1 MRKLL
6 PLVLLACGV
15 VTMPASAQSF
25 SFYSTIRA
33 GLPGGGDWEIG
44 LGSTSSASTA
54 NSHFA
59 YNPGNG
65 NHWNVNGPQTFQ
77 IGFDAALNQGYATVW
92 NINGTPTTVTFA
104 NLGGAIPANSIWT
117 LPGNSF
123 FVSAANRPQPSAIL
137 LQNLTLSPN
146 TVVVSGSLP
155 AELTAS
161 QPGGG
166 PASYNSL
173 GTNLVIDP
181 ASNGGSW
188 FISGTVQFQGLT
200 SQGGSAQRSQL
211 QFNLLATS
219 SPSSVP
225 EPSTY
230 YSIGAGLAVIAFCRK
245 RFLARGLKA

>member
-6 PLVLLACGV
+6 PLVLLAYGV

-25 SFYSTIRA
+25 SFFSTIRA

-44 LGSTSSASTA
+44 LGSSSSASTA
-54 NSHFA
+54 SSHFS
-59 YNPGNG
+59 YNPSSG
-65 NHWNVNGPQTFQ
+65 NHWNVNGSQAFQ
-77 IGFDAALNQGYATVW
+77 IGFDAALNRAYATVW
-92 NINGTPTTVTFA
+92 NINGTPTTVSFA
-104 NLGGAIPANSIWT
+104 NTGPAIPVNSIWT

-123 FVSAANRPQPSAIL
+123 FVSAADRPAASAIL

-146 TVVVSGSLP
+146 TAVLNGSLP
-155 AELTAS
+155 ASLTAS

-166 PASYNSL
+166 PASLNSL

-200 SQGGSAQRSQL
+200 SQGGAAQRSQL

-219 SPSSVP
+219 SPSAVP

-230 YSIGAGLAVIAFCRK
+230 FSIGGGLVLLAFCRK
-245 RFLARGLKA
+245 VFLARGLKA